1 MGKFTKIFSAA
12 GALGACLVAGSAA
25 GAEADWQEYIYEDL
39 DVAKEFPLE
48 PVRSTTI
55 YAAPET
61 SRDEARIAG
70 PGREAV
76 LYQTEFENVIYRMEV
91 VDISDDLPN
100 SANIFSECSYLVE
113 QAGVTESNVHLGV
126 GGGDGE
132 IFGRLATVDLY
143 QDKGRLLS
151 ACFFNMGM
159 LYRIEAHIL
168 PAHGDLGSPDAF
180 RFVSTV
186 RFDWSDDGEETEEE
200 ARAAYE
206 YFLQHRVYPDEEV
219 DN

>member
-1 MGKFTKIFSAA
+1 MGKFVKIGPAA
-12 GALGACLVAGSAA
+12 GALGACLFAASAA

-39 DVAKEFPLE
+39 DVAKEFPLP

-70 PGREAV
+70 PGREAI
-76 LYQTEFENVIYRMEV
+76 LYQTEMDNVIYRMEV

-100 SANIFSECSYLVE
+100 SANIFSECAYLAE
-113 QAGVTESNVHLGV
+113 QSGIAESNVHLGV

-132 IFGRLATVDLY
+132 IYGRLATVDLY

-159 LYRIEAHIL
+159 LYRVDAHIL

-180 RFVSTV
+180 RFVSTI
-186 RFDWSDDGEETEEE
+186 RFDCEDEEESEEE

-206 YFLQHRVYPDEEV
+206 YFLQHGVYPDEEE